1 MKLIIGLGN
10 PEPRY
15 DLTRHNV
22 GFFALDRLAD
32 LAGVTFTPKS
42 KFKADMAEFSI
53 GNEKILLAK
62 PTTYYNESGQAA
74 RAICDFYKIAP
85 DDVLVIHDELSLPF
99 GTIRT
104 RTGGS
109 DAGNNGIK
117 SLNAHLGPAT
127 HRVRV
132 GVYTAHRDRVP
143 DADFVLSKF
152 TNDEIVALTKLL
164 SSITVAI
171 DSFIAGNFDT
181 TTTKHDLS

>member
-32 LAGVTFTPKS
+32 LAGLTFAPKS

-109 DAGNNGIK
+109 G
-117 SLNAHLGPAT
+117 LP
-127 HRVRV
+127 
-132 GVYTAHRDRVP
+132 
-143 DADFVLSKF
+143 
-152 TNDEIVALTKLL
+152 
-164 SSITVAI
+164 
-171 DSFIAGNFDT
+171 
-181 TTTKHDLS
+181 